1 MAGETD
7 GMAGRTWQGE
17 GGSRRRR
24 QVWRCRRSSPR
35 RWPCSAGCCGRPGRW
50 CWLCS
55 HCPALHGRTLCFPH
69 PPQSPLQT
77 EKRME
82 CKYKAWQI
90 MWYRVIHAVYPI
102 FPPFIYLS
110 WLKFSMKTL
119 SFRVLWNKAVR
130 GSITISSP
138 NNFTFRCEAWFAAD
152 KLTDRIVKWLWDTI
166 HTAVC
171 SDLSF
176 CTNNTQTKRVFFSI
190 LIRVVLKIQ
199 WRFEEISLNVLTMRD
214 SRRSKRQR
222 VLTLSS
228 TNGILGYI
236 TISHIFIKKVLFNHS
251 DIKTLKR
258 I

>member
-1 MAGETD
+1 MTSSDHSSEFGDVGKEK
-7 GMAGRTWQGE
+7 AGRRGSGDHCSAIGWRSGCCLRWVGLRGWAWLERQMAWQGGRGREKEALGGE
-17 GGSRRRR
+17 GKFDAAGGVALVAGHALQAAVVV
-24 QVWRCRRSSPR
+24 QVAG
-35 RWPCSAGCCGRPGRW
+35 AGCAHTVQLSMGE
-50 CWLCS
+50 LCAF
-55 HCPALHGRTLCFPH
+55 HIHLNLLCR
-69 PPQSPLQT
+69 QRG

-138 NNFTFRCEAWFAAD
+138 NNFTSRCEAWFAAD

-190 LIRVVLKIQ
+190 
-199 WRFEEISLNVLTMRD
+199 FD
-214 SRRSKRQR
+214 
-222 VLTLSS
+222 
-228 TNGILGYI
+228 
-236 TISHIFIKKVLFNHS
+236 
-251 DIKTLKR
+251 
-258 I
+258 